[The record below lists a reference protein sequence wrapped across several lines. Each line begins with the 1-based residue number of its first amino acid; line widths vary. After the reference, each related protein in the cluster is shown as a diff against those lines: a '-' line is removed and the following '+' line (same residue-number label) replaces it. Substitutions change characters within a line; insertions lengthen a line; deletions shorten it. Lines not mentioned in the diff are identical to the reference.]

1 MMRSLYSGVA
11 GLKTHQTRMDVI
23 GNNIANVNTVGFK
36 GSSVNFSDTF
46 YQTVS
51 SATGANAD
59 NGTAGT
65 NAKQIGLGSTVAA
78 ITTNITEQGGTSST
92 NRALDVAINGEAFLI
107 VSDGTQS
114 LFTKSGALNVDE
126 AGNLYCTT
134 NGCIVQ
140 GWLVDPTDKTK
151 IVKDTVKN
159 LAVMSPENMYY
170 EPEATASVTLSGN
183 LDPNDP
189 DLPFDDANGEVMT
202 FSFFDK
208 LGETYTTK
216 MSIKHAEACELDGS
230 GDPDPTKPLGVD
242 AVGQYV
248 VSINDIYDSN
258 GDSILVQKNVT
269 DSGMVFYTAK
279 TDVKFSFGDMDIAL
293 DSNFTD
299 YYAKLTGYYNGTE
312 TDKPDFPT
320 SFDAITGPT
329 YTDGKLT
336 ANGTGSFY
344 VDPNT
349 GEVIINGA
357 SQGLSFSTANGDYVG
372 ITPARSNTQFKDAI
386 NFSITQKDGLVG
398 NETTFEQYNATTDSG
413 GINIFF
419 NGLTQYSTGGT
430 SKLASTKGDAS
441 GLGVGNKAGNMT
453 GIAIDGEGK
462 IWGTYD
468 NGMKGLLGQL
478 AVATFANP
486 SGLESLGESLFA
498 ASLNS
503 GEFDG
508 VGEEISLSGSLTV
521 GALEMSNVDLASEFT
536 NMIITQRGFQ
546 ANSRIITT
554 SDSMLEE
561 LVNLKR

>member
-92 NRALDVAINGEAFLI
+92 NRALDVAINGEAFLV

-140 GWLVDPTDKTK
+140 GWLAKDGE
-151 IVKDTVKN
+151 IIKDTVKD
-159 LAVMSPENMYY
+159 LVVMGPEQMYSP
-170 EPEATASVTLSGN
+170 PKATTAVTLSGN
-183 LDPNDP
+183 IDPNDP
-189 DLPFDDANGEVMT
+189 DIVATFDTSGNPIDGGEVIT
-202 FSFFDK
+202 YSFFDN
-208 LGETYTTK
+208 LGESYTVKMYISKAKTQASGTVTYDVRIADVLNADSESIFVVKNNGTYAASKAEINFGGTK
-216 MSIKHAEACELDGS
+216 IKAAAGDVDPITGELNLTVAG
-230 GDPDPTKPLGVD
+230 
-242 AVGQYV
+242 
-248 VSINDIYDSN
+248 
-258 GDSILVQKNVT
+258 VQK
-269 DSGMVFYTAK
+269 
-279 TDVKFSFGDMDIAL
+279 
-293 DSNFTD
+293 
-299 YYAKLTGYYNGTE
+299 LTFN
-312 TDKPDFPT
+312 
-320 SFDAITGPT
+320 SM
-329 YTDGKLT
+329 
-336 ANGTGSFY
+336 TGSEATVSPSRTNDMY
-344 VDPNT
+344 KN
-349 GEVIINGA
+349 
-357 SQGLSFSTANGDYVG
+357 Q
-372 ITPARSNTQFKDAI
+372 AI
-386 NFSITQKDGLVG
+386 NFSIVGPVPIKEGDNIVDGVNTG
-398 NETTFEQYNATTDSG
+398 AASSFPQYDSSSDSG
-413 GINIFF
+413 GVEIYF
-419 NGLTQYSTGGT
+419 NGLTQYSQGGT
-430 SKLASTKGDAS
+430 SKLSSVKGDPA
-441 GLGVGNKAGNMT
+441 GKNAGNKAGNMT

-508 VGEEISLSGSLTV
+508 VGEEVSLSGSLTV

>member
-92 NRALDVAINGEAFLI
+92 NRALDVAINGEAFLV

-140 GWLVDPTDKTK
+140 GWRAQDGE
-151 IVKDTVKN
+151 IIKDTVKD
-159 LAVMSPENMYY
+159 LVVMGPDQMYSP
-170 EPEATASVTLSGN
+170 PKATTAVTLSGN
-183 LDPNDP
+183 IDPNDP
-189 DLPFDDANGEVMT
+189 DIVATFDSSGNPIDGGEIIT
-202 FSFFDK
+202 YSFFDN
-208 LGETYTTK
+208 LGESYTVKMYISKAKTQASGTVTYDVRIADVLNADSE
-216 MSIKHAEACELDGS
+216 SIFVIKDKTGYKAS
-230 GDPDPTKPLGVD
+230 D
-242 AVGQYV
+242 AKITFGGKTFPATSADVTV
-248 VSINDIYDSN
+248 
-258 GDSILVQKNVT
+258 DSI
-269 DSGMVFYTAK
+269 
-279 TDVKFSFGDMDIAL
+279 
-293 DSNFTD
+293 
-299 YYAKLTGYYNGTE
+299 
-312 TDKPDFPT
+312 
-320 SFDAITGPT
+320 
-329 YTDGKLT
+329 
-336 ANGTGSFY
+336 
-344 VDPNT
+344 T
-349 GEVIINGA
+349 GEVTLKQSKDTI
-357 SQGLSFSTANGDYVG
+357 QQ
-372 ITPARSNTQFKDAI
+372 ITFNSNTGGDAKTAKRDKNAICSEKSI
-386 NFSITQKDGLVG
+386 NFSVIGPVPTHSG
-398 NETTFEQYNATTDSG
+398 NDIVNGTNTGTNSSFPQYVSGTDSG
-413 GINIFF
+413 GVEIYF
-419 NGLTQYSTGGT
+419 NGLTQYSQGGT
-430 SKLASTKGDAS
+430 SKLSSVKGNPKGEEA
-441 GLGVGNKAGNMT
+441 GNKAGKMT

-521 GALEMSNVDLASEFT
+521 GALEMSNVDLSSEFT